1 MTLAA
6 HLSDDDKVKVVTFLR
21 AWTDNMPLVYNLKCL
36 FHNNFVSQ
44 VHRIAIEEGLL
55 LAVADYINGC
65 TPALDQLTWKE
76 SFTKFRNFMGFVL
89 EGALKIPLTEELR
102 A

>member
-1 MTLAA
+1 MALAA
-6 HLSDDDKVKVVTFLR
+6 HLSEDDKVKVVTFLR
-21 AWTDNMPLVYNLKCL
+21 AWTDNMPLAYNLKCL

-55 LAVADYINGC
+55 LAVTDYINGC

-89 EGALKIPLTEELR
+89 
-102 A
+102 